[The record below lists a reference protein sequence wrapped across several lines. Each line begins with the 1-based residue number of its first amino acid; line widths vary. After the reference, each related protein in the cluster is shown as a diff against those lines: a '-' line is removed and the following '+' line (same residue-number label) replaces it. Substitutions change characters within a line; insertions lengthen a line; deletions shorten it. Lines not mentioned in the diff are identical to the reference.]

1 MKSILGRKLKTT
13 LVLLAALAAVFSFS
27 ACKTE
32 SSSDDD
38 NTETEKKDDGN
49 SVICPQYFW
58 GKWTRMDNGAEY
70 EITESNVKSSG
81 TVYKITS
88 KTDSSFTC
96 ALGTFTKDTDNVL
109 LIGTAT
115 PVFRNGGS
123 NIPYSVTVVGFSDSE
138 ARAATAGKTAKGL
151 GGVSVTAKSGV
162 NSSDIQEKT
171 TDTEGKAGFTASVA
185 GDEIT
190 ISASSSDGTTV
201 TTTKTPKYAGENAGT
216 IAIPTA
222 GRYSLS
228 VTGEITSDTAE
239 DDGYLYAGKTYAM
252 TVKVQNTTDIRT
264 RPGNVKISSSDSRV
278 NVSGKTSGDIPS
290 FTSGVQ
296 EYQISVSCSSLDAP
310 YSDTGI
316 DVTFEDADGYVWSD
330 YIPLKFYKEK
340 ETIQIYA
347 EGVSN
352 DECALNGF
360 VMFPDGKS
368 KYFSVASGG
377 TKNILVP
384 SFPETEPY
392 KLAFSGA
399 VTGKEISE
407 STEMRYSVGVN
418 VSAVNNFSSDE
429 YNVSKLA
436 NTYEPNEN
444 ENQAVEIG
452 LSSAAV
458 SYLETGDIDFYKVA
472 VNSFGSKAE
481 YKVNHYLEP
490 VNRNNAEL
498 YQYELSKSETLV
510 GIVGGE
516 TIAADIGYKG
526 FTANKFNQETIKAD
540 GSTSVRIY
548 YKRNSV
554 TLTFNYGNGEDGA
567 AFNYADSGVSCRDTS
582 GSHQTKG
589 PYGNAI
595 WHSGA
600 ARTGYIFKGWNVN
613 GTITALPETYPVE
626 DTVYTAV
633 WEENKEILSAI
644 EKIEHLEEGENLSLS
659 LSCKIDRLDIV
670 NISYNK
676 CIRNAIKNT
685 KGNVTLDLRN
695 VDGDCGELN
704 FNGCEKLVSITIP
717 NCISQIP
724 EAAFA
729 YCSGLTSV
737 IIPKNVTNIDKGA
750 FYSCKNLSSVK
761 FDVASG
767 WYYSTEWS
775 AFDPATQPNRPKIYS
790 VSFFEN
796 DKTAASNLISSYY
809 SNYVFCRK

>member
-1 MKSILGRKLKTT
+1 MKSILGRKLKTAIF
-13 LVLLAALAAVFSFS
+13 LFAALAAVFSFS

-32 SSSDDD
+32 SSGDD
-38 NTETEKKDDGN
+38 ETEKKDDSKEG
-49 SVICPQYFW
+49 SKIDSGESKDSGGSKDDGKTVICPKYFW
-58 GKWTRMDNGAEY
+58 GKWTRMDNGTEY

-81 TVYKITS
+81 STYKITS

-96 ALGTFTKDTDNVL
+96 PLGTFTKDTDNVL

-162 NSSDIQEKT
+162 NSSDTQTKT
-171 TDTEGKAGFTASVA
+171 TDTEGKADFTASVA

-228 VTGEITSDTAE
+228 VTGEITSDTTE
-239 DDGYLYAGKTYAM
+239 DDGYLYAGKTYSM

-264 RPGNVKISSSDSRV
+264 RPGNVKISSSDSRIR
-278 NVSGKTSGDIPS
+278 VSGKTSGDIPS

-310 YSDTGI
+310 YLDTGI
-316 DVTFEDADGYVWSD
+316 DVIFEDADGYVWSD

-352 DECALNGF
+352 DECVLNGF

-368 KYFSVASGG
+368 RYFSVQSKSTG
-377 TKNILVP
+377 NITVP
-384 SFPETEPY
+384 SFPSTEPY

-429 YNVSKLA
+429 YKVSKLA

-444 ENQAVEIG
+444 EKQAAEIG
-452 LSSAAV
+452 LSSAVV
-458 SYLETGDIDFYKVA
+458 SYLETGDIDFFKVA

-490 VNRNNAEL
+490 KDGSYLHFYYTLA
-498 YQYELSKSETLV
+498 STETLSGTV
-510 GIVGGE
+510 GSE
-516 TIAADIGYKG
+516 TIAAAKHFDG
-526 FTANKFNQETIKAD
+526 FTADDFSQATVSDSGTEVD
-540 GSTSVRIY
+540 IY
-548 YKRNSV
+548 YNRNLV
-554 TLTFNYGNGEDGA
+554 TLTFDENYKDGSQQGATTTLTGKYGTDVGTVAAPTRSGYSFTGWQTEDGKDAETPQSYPLNDTTYLAKWEKNVLGPVSVTLPDESDIGKITCTEADGVITFAAPEGYSTYVWRIDDAVCTVPEPANICIYDTTKTYVAAGLHNVVVIATDSNGEDFSA
-567 AFNYADSGVSCRDTS
+567 EI
-582 GSHQTKG
+582 Q
-589 PYGNAI
+589 
-595 WHSGA
+595 
-600 ARTGYIFKGWNVN
+600 
-613 GTITALPETYPVE
+613 VE
-626 DTVYTAV
+626 
-633 WEENKEILSAI
+633 
-644 EKIEHLEEGENLSLS
+644 
-659 LSCKIDRLDIV
+659 
-670 NISYNK
+670 
-676 CIRNAIKNT
+676 
-685 KGNVTLDLRN
+685 
-695 VDGDCGELN
+695 
-704 FNGCEKLVSITIP
+704 
-717 NCISQIP
+717 
-724 EAAFA
+724 
-729 YCSGLTSV
+729 
-737 IIPKNVTNIDKGA
+737 
-750 FYSCKNLSSVK
+750 VK
-761 FDVASG
+761 
-767 WYYSTEWS
+767 
-775 AFDPATQPNRPKIYS
+775 K
-790 VSFFEN
+790 
-796 DKTAASNLISSYY
+796 
-809 SNYVFCRK
+809 

>member
-1 MKSILGRKLKTT
+1 MKSILGTKLKIT

-38 NTETEKKDDGN
+38 NTETEKKDDSKEDPKTDTGDSKDDGN
-49 SVICPQYFW
+49 PVICPQYFW

-81 TVYKITS
+81 TPYKITS

-109 LIGTAT
+109 LIGEAT

-162 NSSDIQEKT
+162 NSSDIQKKT

-264 RPGNVKISSSDSRV
+264 RPGNVKISSSDSRI

-368 KYFSVASGG
+368 KYFSVQSKS
-377 TKNILVP
+377 TETITVP
-384 SFPETEPY
+384 SFPATEPY

-481 YKVNHYLEP
+481 YKVNHCLEP
-490 VNRNNAEL
+490 KDGSYSHSDYTL
-498 YQYELSKSETLV
+498 TDTETLSGTV
-510 GIVGGE
+510 GSE
-516 TIAADIGYKG
+516 TIAAAKHYDG
-526 FTANKFNQETIKAD
+526 FTAEDFSQAIVQDSGTE
-540 GSTSVRIY
+540 VRIY

-554 TLTFNYGNGEDGA
+554 TLTFDENYKDGSKQGSTTTLTGKYGADVVPPATPTRSGYTFTGWQTEDGKDAEVPGTYPLNDTTYLAKWEKNELTPISVTLSDESDIGKITYTETDGVITFTAPEGYSSYVWRIDDAVRTVSDPANTCVYDTTKTYVAAGLHNVVVIATDSNGEDFSA
-567 AFNYADSGVSCRDTS
+567 EI
-582 GSHQTKG
+582 Q
-589 PYGNAI
+589 
-595 WHSGA
+595 
-600 ARTGYIFKGWNVN
+600 
-613 GTITALPETYPVE
+613 VE
-626 DTVYTAV
+626 
-633 WEENKEILSAI
+633 
-644 EKIEHLEEGENLSLS
+644 
-659 LSCKIDRLDIV
+659 
-670 NISYNK
+670 
-676 CIRNAIKNT
+676 
-685 KGNVTLDLRN
+685 
-695 VDGDCGELN
+695 
-704 FNGCEKLVSITIP
+704 
-717 NCISQIP
+717 
-724 EAAFA
+724 
-729 YCSGLTSV
+729 
-737 IIPKNVTNIDKGA
+737 
-750 FYSCKNLSSVK
+750 VK
-761 FDVASG
+761 
-767 WYYSTEWS
+767 
-775 AFDPATQPNRPKIYS
+775 K
-790 VSFFEN
+790 
-796 DKTAASNLISSYY
+796 
-809 SNYVFCRK
+809 